1 MYRVAAFLCLLL
13 LARAA
18 SASVA
23 PPPLRFSVAESWSM
37 PLVLIE
43 DHKPVSGI
51 LFDIMQ
57 SLARHVGR
65 EAEFV
70 VLPRLRVQ
78 TALGHG
84 EVDIRCYAAQAWV
97 PDISG
102 DYLWSLP
109 ILFQRDML
117 IASAQ
122 TAAGP
127 YPNQFD
133 NETIGTV
140 LGYNYPALT
149 HLFATHQLVREDA
162 RSEEHA
168 LRKLIAGRYN
178 YAAASERVL
187 SWINRE
193 LPADQRLKPIA
204 LISEQA
210 AGCIVRNDPAL
221 PVQQILRTLVRMRVS
236 GEIDRIIERYSAP
249 PDGDSVAPLP

>member
-1 MYRVAAFLCLLL
+1 MFRIVLLLCALLL
-13 LARAA
+13 LSRAA
-18 SASVA
+18 FAAGS
-23 PPPLRFSVAESWSM
+23 PLRFSVADSWSM
-37 PLVLIE
+37 PLIQIE
-43 DHKPVSGI
+43 DHQPVSGI
-51 LFDIMQ
+51 LYDIMQ
-57 SLARHVGR
+57 SLARQVDMTPEYH
-65 EAEFV
+65 

-78 TALGHG
+78 TALAHG

-109 ILFQRDML
+109 ILFQRDLL

-122 TAAGP
+122 TASGP
-127 YPNQFD
+127 YPEQFD
-133 NETIGTV
+133 SETIGTV

-149 HLFATHQLVREDA
+149 HLFANHQLIREDA

-178 YAAASERVL
+178 YAAVSERVL
-187 SWINRE
+187 SWINRG
-193 LPADQRLKPIA
+193 LPSNQRLKPIA

-221 PVQQILRTLVRMRVS
+221 PAQAILRTLVRMRVS
-236 GEIDRIIERYSAP
+236 GEIDRIVERYSAP
-249 PDGDSVAPLP
+249 ADHSIDVLRR